1 MSADTPAVL
10 LDMHSV
16 KRLTHF
22 KSNQTIY
29 NKMYRE
35 GFPRPIA
42 CGARTKRWIAAEVEQ
57 WIRERIAAS
66 RSVA

>member
-1 MSADTPAVL
+1 MSADTPTVL
-10 LDMHSV
+10 LDINSV
-16 KRLTHF
+16 K
-22 KSNQTIY
+22 KQTGFRSTQSIY
-29 NKMYRE
+29 TKMNSE